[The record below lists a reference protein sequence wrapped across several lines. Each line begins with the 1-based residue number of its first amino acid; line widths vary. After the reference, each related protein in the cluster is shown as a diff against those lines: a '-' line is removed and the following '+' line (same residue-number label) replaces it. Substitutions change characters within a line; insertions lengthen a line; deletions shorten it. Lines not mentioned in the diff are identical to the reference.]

1 LKRHWWQIALFVAL
15 CSAAAIFISLR
26 MTPLYEATATVE
38 VDYQQPTGIIGQDA
52 EKPLPAN
59 DSDEYL
65 GTQVKLVES
74 DDVLRP
80 VAMKY
85 DLLAVERQ
93 VKGVNPAADDR
104 VKKAPIVLK
113 RLKVSRQV
121 STQLLLITYR
131 APSAELAAA
140 AANEIANSY
149 VAKIY
154 ELRSRS
160 LEATSHFMEGQ
171 IQELK
176 AKMDAS
182 NQRLTDVETEMG
194 VINPEERTSVLSARL
209 LQLNTDY
216 TNAQAERMQKEAS
229 EDAAKTNT
237 LEAAQVSTQ
246 GEEIKKIREQLSA
259 EREVFAAVRATYGPN
274 HPEYRK
280 SEQKVEELTRQL
292 DEAKNN
298 AARRIGTDYQESVQ
312 REHLLEKRMAETKAE
327 YDRANTHLAG
337 YEQIKREAD
346 DDRAMYGEMLRKV
359 RESSINAAFQN
370 RNIRV
375 ADYARPPA
383 RPFSPNVPMN
393 LALTMF
399 SSTLL
404 AVGGVMAMDA
414 TDNTLR
420 NGPQASRVLGV
431 SVLGTLPAVRDPNA
445 RTPAQRATLLLGEE
459 RPARDRK
466 DLMAYGE
473 AIRKLRNA
481 ILFSRNSTGIHT
493 VLITSA
499 MQGEGKSVT
508 AADLAL
514 SMAQL
519 RRKTLLIDADL
530 RQPVLHSRF
539 NLETA
544 AGLGNVLARTAGWQT
559 AVMDVPDVPDLQIL
573 PAGNASILPADLIG
587 PAFQDLLIDLKRHYD
602 LVVVDAPPVLPFAE
616 PVQIASS
623 VDAVVLVAEAGRT
636 TAAAVDAVM
645 SSLEWAGAQV
655 LGVVLNRV
663 QRSDEG
669 ADYGRGYFNGRGD
682 YGAHRAPAP
691 PGAQG

>member
-1 LKRHWWQIALFVAL
+1 LKRHWWQVALFVGL
-15 CSAAAIFISLR
+15 CSAAAVLISLR

-52 EKPLPAN
+52 EKPLPTN

-65 GTQVKLVES
+65 GTQAKLVES

-93 VKGVNPAADDR
+93 IKGVNPAADQR
-104 VKKAPIVLK
+104 VKKAPVVLK

-121 STQLLLITYR
+121 NTQLLLITYR
-131 APSAELAAA
+131 APSAALAASS
-140 AANEIANSY
+140 ANEIANSY
-149 VAKIY
+149 VAKVY

-160 LEATSHFMEGQ
+160 LEASSHFMEGQ

-182 NQRLTDVETEMG
+182 NQRLTDVEKEMG

-216 TNAQAERMQKEAS
+216 TNAQADRMQKQAAG
-229 EDAAKTNT
+229 DAAKTNT
-237 LEAAQVSTQ
+237 LEAAQVSSQ
-246 GEEIKKIREQLSA
+246 GEELKKIREQLSA
-259 EREVFAAVRATYGPN
+259 EREVFAGLRATYGPN
-274 HPEYRK
+274 HPEYQK
-280 SEQKVEELTRQL
+280 SQQKVEELTRQL
-292 DEAKNN
+292 EEAKNN
-298 AARRIGTDYQESVQ
+298 AARRIGTDYQESLQ
-312 REHLLEKRMAETKAE
+312 RERLLDKRMAETKAE
-327 YDRANTHLAG
+327 YDRANSHLAG

-346 DDRAMYGEMLRKV
+346 DDRTMYAEMLRKV

-370 RNIRV
+370 HNIRV

-383 RPFSPNVPMN
+383 RPFSPNLPMN

-414 TDNTLR
+414 ADNTMR
-420 NGPQASRVLGV
+420 NGPQASRILGV
-431 SVLGTLPAVRDPNA
+431 SVLGTLPAIKDPNA
-445 RTPAQRATLLLGEE
+445 RTPAQRATLLLGER
-459 RPARDRK
+459 RPARDLK
-466 DLMAYGE
+466 DLIAYGE

-481 ILFSRNSTGIHT
+481 ILFSRNSNGIHS

-508 AADLAL
+508 AAGLAL

-519 RRKTLLIDADL
+519 QRKTLLIDADL

-539 NLETA
+539 DLENA

-559 AVMDVPDVPDLQIL
+559 VVADVTGVAGLQIL
-573 PAGNASILPADLIG
+573 PAGNASMLPADLIG
-587 PAFQDLLIDLKRHYD
+587 PAFQDLLADLKAHYD
-602 LVVVDAPPVLPFAE
+602 LVVVDAPPILPFAE

-645 SSLEWAGAQV
+645 STLEWAGAQV

-663 QRSDEG
+663 HQSDEG
-669 ADYGRGYFNGRGD
+669 AAYGRGYLNGRGY
-682 YGAHRAPAP
+682 YGAHAAAAP
-691 PGAQG
+691 PDRQG